1 MEKEHIIHFAKTSYH
16 GKEKE
21 FGIKTD
27 DRRRHI
33 YIIGKT
39 GMGKSCLLENMAIQ
53 DIQNGQGVGIVD
65 PHGELAENLLDFIP
79 KNRINDVVYFNPADI
94 DYPIAFNVMEKVDFT
109 HRHLISAGLLGV
121 FKKIWPDV
129 WSARME
135 YILNNTILALL
146 EIPGTTLL
154 GINRMLS
161 DKEYRDKIVSKITDP
176 TIKSFWVRE
185 FAQYPPKFREEAI
198 APIQNKVGQFISSP
212 MIRNIVGQVK
222 SSINIREVMDEGK
235 ILILNLSKGR
245 IGEDPAKLLGALLIT
260 KLQLAAMS
268 RIDVPEEERRDFFLY
283 VDEFQNFATEAFV
296 TILSVARKYR
306 LCLVLAHQYIAQ
318 MEEVVRDAVFGNV
331 GTIIAFRVGAPDAE
345 FLEREFEPEIK
356 MNDLVNLPK
365 YNIYLKLMID
375 GVTSRP
381 FAAATLPPF
390 PRPEKSYR
398 EKIISLSRERYG
410 TKREKVEEKIARW
423 SGIEETKKIIEKE
436 REEISLSELQKRKP
450 NPFKKSKKFKY

>member
-1 MEKEHIIHFAKTSYH
+1 
-16 GKEKE
+16 
-21 FGIKTD
+21 
-27 DRRRHI
+27 
-33 YIIGKT
+33 
-39 GMGKSCLLENMAIQ
+39 
-53 DIQNGQGVGIVD
+53 
-65 PHGELAENLLDFIP
+65 
-79 KNRINDVVYFNPADI
+79 
-94 DYPIAFNVMEKVDFT
+94 
-109 HRHLISAGLLGV
+109 
-121 FKKIWPDV
+121 
-129 WSARME
+129 
-135 YILNNTILALL
+135 
-146 EIPGTTLL
+146 
-154 GINRMLS
+154 
-161 DKEYRDKIVSKITDP
+161 
-176 TIKSFWVRE
+176 
-185 FAQYPPKFREEAI
+185 
-198 APIQNKVGQFISSP
+198 
-212 MIRNIVGQVK
+212 
-222 SSINIREVMDEGK
+222 
-235 ILILNLSKGR
+235 
-245 IGEDPAKLLGALLIT
+245 
-260 KLQLAAMS
+260 
-268 RIDVPEEERRDFFLY
+268 
-283 VDEFQNFATEAFV
+283 
-296 TILSVARKYR
+296 
-306 LCLVLAHQYIAQ
+306 